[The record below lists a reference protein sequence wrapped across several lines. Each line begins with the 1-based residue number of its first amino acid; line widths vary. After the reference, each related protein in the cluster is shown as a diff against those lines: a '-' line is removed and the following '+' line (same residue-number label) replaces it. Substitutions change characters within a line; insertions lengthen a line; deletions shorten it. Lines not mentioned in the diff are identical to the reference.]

1 MNLHNS
7 IDWMEMVH
15 MNNLT
20 DYKVIIV
27 GGGSAGITVAAR
39 LLRESRALRGKIA
52 IIDPATKHYFQPL
65 WTLVGGGAVQKDVT
79 EREQSSLIPDG
90 VVWVREAVE
99 EFFPD
104 KQFIVTDSGN
114 KLYYD
119 YLVVAAGIQIDWHKV
134 KGLKENIGM
143 NGVCSNYS
151 YDSVESTWENI
162 RHFNGGNAVFT
173 NPNTPVKCGG
183 APQKIMYLADDYF
196 RKSGVRSRSD
206 IIFASGGA
214 SIFGVK
220 KYADALNK
228 VIDRKGIVT
237 HFKHNLVEINGQQKK
252 AIFKNLETNEYVTI
266 PYDMIHVVPPMSAP
280 DFLKKSP
287 LAADNGWVDVDQY
300 TLRHK
305 KFGNVFGIGDC
316 TNLPT
321 SKTGAAIRK
330 QAPVLVQNLLC
341 LMNEKTGTQE
351 YTGYTSCPIVTGY
364 GSLIL
369 AEFDYSS
376 NPTESFPFNQ
386 AKERYS
392 MYLLKKELLP
402 ILYWNGMLKGIL

>member
-1 MNLHNS
+1 
-7 IDWMEMVH
+7 

-104 KQFIVTDSGN
+104 EQFIVTDSGN

>member
-1 MNLHNS
+1 
-7 IDWMEMVH
+7 

-104 KQFIVTDSGN
+104 EQFIVTDSGN

-134 KGLKENIGM
+134 KGLKENIGI

-151 YDSVESTWENI
+151 YDYVESTWENI
-162 RHFNGGNAVFT
+162 RDFNGGNAVFT

-220 KYADALNK
+220 KYADALNE

-237 HFKHNLVEINGQQKK
+237 HFKRNLVEINGQEKK
-252 AIFKNLETNEYVTI
+252 AIFKDLETNEYVTI

-287 LAADNGWVDVDQY
+287 LAADDGWVDVDQY

-330 QAPVLVQNLLC
+330 QAPVLVQNLLY
-341 LMNEKTGTQE
+341 LMNGKTGTKE

>member
-1 MNLHNS
+1 
-7 IDWMEMVH
+7 

-104 KQFIVTDSGN
+104 EQFIVTDSGN

-134 KGLKENIGM
+134 KGLKENIGI

-151 YDSVESTWENI
+151 YDYVESTWENI

-214 SIFGVK
+214 SIFGVE

-305 KFGNVFGIGDC
+305 KFSNVFGIGDC

-376 NPTESFPFNQ
+376 NPKESFPFNQ

>member
-27 GGGSAGITVAAR
+27 GGGSAGITAAAR

-65 WTLVGGGAVQKDVT
+65 WTLAGGGAVQKDVT

-104 KQFIVTDSGN
+104 EQFIVTDSGN

-134 KGLKENIGM
+134 KGLKENIGI

-151 YDSVESTWENI
+151 YDYVESTWENI
-162 RHFNGGNAVFT
+162 RDFNGGNAVFT

-220 KYADALNK
+220 KYADALNE

-252 AIFKNLETNEYVTI
+252 AIFKDLETNEYVTI

-330 QAPVLVQNLLC
+330 QAPVLVQNLLY
-341 LMNEKTGTQE
+341 LMNGKTSTKE